1 MITPEFVRTMA
12 AYNAEMNRR
21 LYDAA
26 GRLTEAQRQ
35 EARGAFWGSLQ
46 GSLSHLLWGD
56 QIWMARFAG
65 WPAPAMGQQE
75 SAGMVGEFTV
85 LQAARV
91 AADAGICAWAAG
103 VDAEWLDQ
111 DLVWFSGAALR
122 EIRRPRGLLVT
133 HLFNHQTHHRGQVHC
148 LLTQFGEAT
157 GDTDLPMVIRA

>member
-75 SAGMVGEFTV
+75 SAGMVAEFAV

-91 AADAGICAWAAG
+91 AADAGICAWACDSMAST
-103 VDAEWLDQ
+103 
-111 DLVWFSGAALR
+111 SGAKPARCTAPSVAVPVMRITADINLL
-122 EIRRPRGLLVT
+122 GLLT
-133 HLFNHQTHHRGQVHC
+133 
-148 LLTQFGEAT
+148 
-157 GDTDLPMVIRA
+157 